1 MVIEGL
7 QKVIKAKMK
16 RIEQLEE
23 TLSVPRMHFRYI
35 ERLSADEIVK
45 QKDIILKEKSELMGI
60 PVEELMDRMYANM
73 ASKEARK
80 QVDELLNEE
89 KESGGQSN

>member
-1 MVIEGL
+1 
-7 QKVIKAKMK
+7 
-16 RIEQLEE
+16 
-23 TLSVPRMHFRYI
+23 MHFRYI

-60 PVEELMDRMYANM
+60 PIEKLMDKMYANM
-73 ASKEARK
+73 AAKEARK

-89 KESGGQSN
+89 SGGQSN

>member
-7 QKVIKAKMK
+7 QKVIKTKIK
-16 RIEQLEE
+16 KIEQLEE

-60 PVEELMDRMYANM
+60 PVEELMDKMYANM
-73 ASKEARK
+73 AAKEARK
-80 QVDELLNEE
+80 QVDELLSE
-89 KESGGQSN
+89 ESGGQSN